1 MTKIQNVQ
9 LEAKKCTKKCNVGT
23 RFMLRD
29 EEIKERPALK
39 KIKGSM
45 PLGQDP
51 IQLNF

>member
-1 MTKIQNVQ
+1 MYNLKQKSAPRNVM
-9 LEAKKCTKKCNVGT
+9 LEP

-39 KIKGSM
+39 KYKGSV

-51 IQLNF
+51 NQLNF